1 MKTDG
6 LYITLFPDGKIKRYL
21 RDGGS
26 KIPLDDT
33 TIAGE
38 IINLSEQNHIHLYQ
52 AIKEIWAL
60 AGRTGDAGNNLE
72 FAVAMESFLH
82 RLRKENIIR
91 YTLLMTQIA
100 DHPNDRPFARWDM
113 QEAAIFIANN
123 FSQAMAADI
132 TVGRV
137 LSALS
142 DGLPIA
148 LDEEHEML
156 RQSSAYVTFTFGDPL
171 TTEYQFRSEEQYFIF
186 LLQHFILSKPNVAVC
201 QFCGRFFMPKTRK
214 KTLYCDRV
222 VRDNRSCKR
231 VAPHMKRKEK
241 IAASRVLSE
250 FKRVK
255 EMMEKR
261 YDRTGDDKTPSIIDI
276 TYEQYFEWLLSATDA
291 RDRYLA
297 GELTEEEAMAII
309 YVPTK
314 DELLEQ
320 ISSDLTLE
328 TAGTKS

>member
-21 RDGGS
+21 QDGGS

-52 AIKEIWAL
+52 AIKEIWAF
-60 AGRTGDAGNNLE
+60 AGRTGDDGNNLE
-72 FAVAMESFLH
+72 FAIAIETFLH

-91 YTLLMTQIA
+91 YTLLMTQIG
-100 DHPNDRPFARWDM
+100 DHPNDRPFARWDI
-113 QEAAIFIANN
+113 QECAMFIAEH

-142 DGLPIA
+142 EGTPID

-201 QFCGRFFMPKTRK
+201 QFCGRFFIPKTRK
-214 KTLYCDRV
+214 KTLYCDRI
-222 VRDNRSCKR
+222 VRDKRSCKR
-231 VAPHMKRKEK
+231 VAPHLKRKEK

-276 TYEQYFEWLLSATDA
+276 TYEQYFEWLLLATDA

-297 GELTEEEAMAII
+297 GELTEDEAISII
-309 YVPTK
+309 YVPKK
-314 DELLEQ
+314 DEMLVDN
-320 ISSDLTLE
+320 SADYTLE